1 MMRFLL
7 PLGHFCTLV
16 GFLLVGLNLNPRQ
29 VPSPLIGKPA
39 PDFQLEQLHEAE
51 KTLTSKD
58 NLGKVWLLNV
68 WASWC
73 VSCREEHPLLVELAN
88 PASFPSMASTIR
100 IERDMALQM
109 AKTVRRSLHCQHRDP
124 EGRTGIDYGVY
135 GVPETYVIDKNGVI
149 RYKQIGPVT
158 VEALKQKFCRWL
170 RNWNYRD
177 ESDAFISITRSLTAT
192 HKRDSMHERR
202 SSALKKFAFLLAL
215 ILR

>member
-1 MMRFLL
+1 MTRFLL
-7 PLGHFCTLV
+7 PLAAFVILV
-16 GFLLVGLNLNPRQ
+16 GFLVVGLGLNPRQ

-39 PDFQLEQLHEAE
+39 PEFQLQQLHASD

-73 VSCREEHPLLVELAN
+73 VSCREEHPLLVELAKSGIVPVYGLN
-88 PASFPSMASTIR
+88 YKDQR
-100 IERDMALQM
+100 EDALRWLKQFGDPY
-109 AKTVRRSLHCQHRDP
+109 TVSIVDP

-158 VEALKQKFCRWL
+158 VDALQTKIL
-170 RNWNYRD
+170 P
-177 ESDAFISITRSLTAT
+177 
-192 HKRDSMHERR
+192 
-202 SSALKKFAFLLAL
+202 L
-215 ILR
+215 IKELQG